1 MVNKEHEMKKNRKKI
16 VLIFILVPLLL
27 AMIYLVLSITLFY
40 LYRDTFAEKMAK
52 AALVIFR
59 LGTLGISEA
68 LIKNRGPEELI
79 VDNLDDPGY
88 KAWYDAEVTAVHVAK
103 AVQMYHR
110 KYDKFPD
117 KAEELL
123 DFLRDLKRFGK
134 FDQHLHYRY
143 IDPWNNSFVIKP
155 LDEKFLI
162 ISLGANSKLDT
173 SDVQIAELKA
183 KPANDFYRF
192 SDDLVLIAS
201 LDEQISFADM
211 VRRSPIWLGPR

>member
-1 MVNKEHEMKKNRKKI
+1 MKKNRKKI
-16 VLIFILVPLLL
+16 VLIFILVPLSLI
-27 AMIYLVLSITLFY
+27 AIYLVFSIIILF
-40 LYRDTFAEKMAK
+40 LYGDSIKETIG
-52 AALVIFR
+52 AAARVGAWI
-59 LGTLGISEA
+59 GTLGISEA

-79 VDNLDDPGY
+79 VDNLDDPRY
-88 KAWYDAEVTAVHVAK
+88 KAQYDAEVTAVHVAK

-110 KYDKFPD
+110 KYDEFPD

-134 FDQHLHYRY
+134 FDQRLHYRY

-155 LDEKFLI
+155 LDDKKFLI
-162 ISLGANSKLDT
+162 ISLGANGKLDT

-211 VRRSPIWLGPR
+211 VRRSPIWLGPRRGGRF